1 MRERFGYASEK
12 KSNEENRFLIS
23 ALEKMEKNKDR
34 LNEIDMNK
42 FREMYTDKF
51 VDIDLEYIK
60 DKEEEFEEEALPSKK
75 EAENRGKIMEA
86 LTILNLPLWMG
97 ENVTAR
103 KASRFDDIRNKIDAV
118 VEIDQETSREVM
130 ALAVDVT
137 HVSGLERGVDRL
149 GKNLEKKLRSIKKE
163 IDNGRLGTIKYFE
176 SGDGTFQGKLS
187 QIPRVVVGIDTKTL
201 REIVEIWLGD
211 REEEMKNHPVA
222 FQIIEEIE
230 MQLETFL
237 AYAREIKQTK
247 VQKALERQLKILQKI
262 REDKMENLDETKSNF
277 EYREKDRAFKEL
289 KLGMGNFR
297 NL

>member
-1 MRERFGYASEK
+1 MRERFGYAPEK
-12 KSNEENRFLIS
+12 KSNEENRFLIP
-23 ALEKMEKNKDR
+23 ALEKIEREKNR
-34 LNEIDMNK
+34 LNEIDMDK

-60 DKEEEFEEEALPSKK
+60 DKEEEFEEETSPSKK

-130 ALAVDVT
+130 ALAIDVT
-137 HVSGLERGVDRL
+137 HVSGFERGADRV

-201 REIVEIWLGD
+201 REVVEIWLGD
-211 REEEMKNHPVA
+211 REEDMRNHPIA
-222 FQIIEEIE
+222 LQIIEEIG

-237 AYAREIKQTK
+237 AYAREIRQLK

-262 REDKMENLDETKSNF
+262 REDKMENLDEAKPNF
-277 EYREKDRAFKEL
+277 EYREKDRAFREL
-289 KLGMGNFR
+289 KLGMENFR

>member
-1 MRERFGYASEK
+1 MRERFGYAPEK
-12 KSNEENRFLIS
+12 KSNEENRFLIP
-23 ALEKMEKNKDR
+23 ALEKIEREKNR
-34 LNEIDMNK
+34 LNEIDMDK

-60 DKEEEFEEEALPSKK
+60 DKEEEFEEEASPSKK

-130 ALAVDVT
+130 ALAIDVT
-137 HVSGLERGVDRL
+137 HVSGFERSADRV

-201 REIVEIWLGD
+201 REVVEIWLGD
-211 REEEMKNHPVA
+211 REEDMRNHPIA
-222 FQIIEEIE
+222 LQIIEEIG

-237 AYAREIKQTK
+237 AYAREIKQLK

-262 REDKMENLDETKSNF
+262 REDKMENLDKAKPNF
-277 EYREKDRAFKEL
+277 EYREKDRAFREL
-289 KLGMGNFR
+289 KLGMENFR